1 MWSGHRGR
9 GLTLRE
15 QRLAQLRDR
24 VERHLHTRAPEPVLA
39 PEAIGELVDLL
50 CSVPDPL
57 DDIPVTQA
65 AGLLLLTR
73 VYAAADSDAVPEVTV
88 ALELLAPVYLQG
100 YGVPDVVR
108 EQFERHPP
116 AEPDTASTLASLG
129 RLLVSRTLSSPDEDS
144 LNQAV
149 ALLTRAVALAGPDHP
164 GYARS
169 LTNLGTVLLTRF
181 DCAGDLDDLKLAI
194 DFTTAAVEATAP
206 GDDNRGTY
214 LSNLGNALL
223 TRFEQLAS
231 EADLDAA
238 IEAHQAAVTGWPD
251 DPEHAGM
258 RANLDLALRTRASFR
273 NQVSELDRMIEVA
286 RTGSAAQLSDLLH
299 IRFDH
304 AGDRADLE
312 EAIQVCQTA
321 LAWAVGDAERA
332 DHQSQLASLL
342 LSRFIHFGQGEDI
355 ENAVAHGRAAVATTL
370 VGDPRLAGHQ
380 SHLADALSR
389 RYRTTGALDDLEEA
403 AVLGRRAVDATPA
416 ADPARAAY
424 LTSLCVTLRA
434 LAERTGRTADLD
446 EAIAAGRAAVDTSPP
461 HTPYRSTF
469 LGNLGAALLARFRQ
483 TGGLADLAAAVDAL
497 RRAALAAPAA
507 SPERAT
513 VLANLCGALL
523 TSYDSLRRREDLD
536 EAIDAGRSAIELTP
550 AGHTALGRRLSNLAG
565 ALRTRFEVGAN
576 VTDLDEAVD
585 ASRAAV
591 RALPPGHPDRPAA
604 VSNES
609 LALRSRYEHLDRPDD
624 LDEAV
629 RAVRAAIGET
639 PADHPYH
646 TAYLL
651 NLGQTLRQRWA
662 RTGDPADL
670 DEAIAVS
677 RKAAS
682 AQVGPTRF
690 RAAAAALQASL
701 AAAAG
706 RWTDAMTGYAAAA
719 DLTVRTVARHI
730 TRRDREHLLD
740 GMGGTAADAV
750 ASCVRA
756 GAIGRG
762 VELFEQG
769 RGVLLGQALD
779 SRTDL
784 TALAAHH
791 PEVAER
797 FTALSQELDSTG
809 PAGDAVARRTAA
821 AAFDRLVADIRDLPE
836 FGAFLRPP
844 KVEQLRPD
852 EGHVVIV
859 TVSAFGSYAVVV
871 PAAGDLTAVALP
883 ELTPDGLLTEVL
895 AYLDALDDIEANAA
909 RRRARGQE
917 QLVRTLGW
925 LWDTIAGPVLDHLG
939 ITGVPVAG
947 QRPPRLWWCPAGP
960 LTLLPLHAAGHHDSA
975 SDTTPRT
982 MHDRV
987 IVSITPTLR
996 ALAHARRTGTR
1007 PPRNTQGLVVAMPYT
1022 PGGAADLFGAET
1034 EAEIAEIVEEYCPGS
1049 VGVLSGT
1056 AATRDVVLAALTEA
1070 RWAHFACH
1078 GYTDLLDPSSSRLL
1092 LADHHDRPLTVVDV
1106 AGLRLDG
1113 ELAYLSACAT
1123 ARPGTRLNDE
1133 VIHLASAF
1141 QLAGFR
1147 HVVGT
1152 LWPVGD
1158 RHAVEVAE
1166 LFYAALTDGADI
1178 ATAVHDAAL
1187 RMRDRWPDTPSVWA
1201 SHIHIGP

>member
-1 MWSGHRGR
+1 MERAPGT

-24 VERHLHTRAPEPVLA
+24 VQRHIDTGAPEPVLA
-39 PEAIGELVDLL
+39 PEAISELVDLL

-57 DDIPVTQA
+57 DDIPVAQA

-73 VYAAADSDAVPEVTV
+73 ISAAADTDAVPAATV
-88 ALELLAPVYLQG
+88 ALELLAPLYLRG
-100 YGVPDVVR
+100 YGVPDVVG

-116 AEPDTASTLASLG
+116 AEPDSASTLASLG
-129 RLLVSRTLSSPDEDS
+129 RLLFSRALSSPDEDT

-149 ALLTRAVALAGPDHP
+149 ALLTRAVALAEPDHP
-164 GYARS
+164 GSARS
-169 LTNLGTVLLTRF
+169 LSNLGTVLLTRF
-181 DCAGDLDDLKLAI
+181 ERAGDLDDLKFAI
-194 DFTTAAVEATAP
+194 HFTKAAVEATAP
-206 GDDNRGTY
+206 GDVDRGTY

-258 RANLDLALRTRASFR
+258 RANLDLALRTRARFR
-273 NQVSELDRMIEVA
+273 DQVSELDRMIEVA
-286 RTGSAAQLSDLLH
+286 RSGPAARLSDLLH

-312 EAIQVCQTA
+312 EAIQVCRAA
-321 LAWAVGDAERA
+321 LAGAVSDAERA
-332 DHQSQLASLL
+332 DHRSQLADLL
-342 LSRFIHFGQGEDI
+342 LSRFIHSGQQEDI
-355 ENAVAHGRAAVATTL
+355 EEAVAHSRAAVAATP

-380 SHLADALSR
+380 SHLANALSR
-389 RYRTTGALDDLEEA
+389 RHRTTGGLGDLEEA
-403 AVLGRRAVDATPA
+403 AVLGRRAVAGTPA
-416 ADPARAAY
+416 ADPSRAAR
-424 LTSLCVTLRA
+424 LSSLCVTLCA

-446 EAIAAGRAAVDTSPP
+446 EAIAAGRTAVDTAPP
-461 HTPYRSTF
+461 HTPYRSAF

-483 TGGLADLAAAVDAL
+483 TGSQSDLAASLDAL

-536 EAIDAGRSAIELTP
+536 EAIDAGRSAVELTP
-550 AGHTALGRRLSNLAG
+550 AGHTARGRRLSNLAG
-565 ALRTRFEVGAN
+565 ALRTRFEVGAD
-576 VTDLDEAVD
+576 VADLDEAVD

-591 RALPPGHPDRPAA
+591 RTLPPGHPDRPAA
-604 VSNES
+604 VSNQS
-609 LALRSRYEHLDRPDD
+609 LALRSRYEHLQRPDD

-629 RAVRAAIGET
+629 RAVRAAIDET

-651 NLGQTLRQRWA
+651 NLGQTLRRRWT
-662 RTGDPADL
+662 RTSDPADL
-670 DEAIAVS
+670 DEAIAAS
-677 RKAAS
+677 REAAS

-730 TRRDREHLLD
+730 TRDDREHLLD

-750 ASCVRA
+750 AACVRA

-769 RGVLLGQALD
+769 RGVLLSQALD

-784 TALAAHH
+784 TALAERH
-791 PEVAER
+791 PEAAER
-797 FTALSQELDSTG
+797 FMALSQELDSSG
-809 PAGDAVARRTAA
+809 PTDDAVARRTAA

-852 EGHVVIV
+852 EGHAVIV
-859 TVSAFGSYAVVV
+859 TVSAFGSYAIVL

-895 AYLDALDDIEANAA
+895 AYLHALDDIEANAA
-909 RRRARGQE
+909 RRRACGQE

-939 ITGVPVAG
+939 ITGAPVAG
-947 QRPPRLWWCPAGP
+947 QRPPRLWWCPAGL
-960 LTLLPLHAAGHHDSA
+960 LTLLPLHAAGHHDTA
-975 SDTTPRT
+975 SGAVPRT

-987 IVSITPTLR
+987 IASITPTLR
-996 ALAHARRTGTR
+996 ALAYARRTGAER
-1007 PPRNTQGLVVAMPYT
+1007 PRNLQGLVVAMPYT
-1022 PGGAADLFGAET
+1022 PGGTADLFGAET
-1034 EAEIAEIVEEYCPGS
+1034 EAEIVEEYCPGS
-1049 VGVLSGT
+1049 VNVLSGT
-1056 AATRDVVLAALTEA
+1056 AATRDAVLAAVTEA
-1070 RWAHFACH
+1070 QWAHFACH
-1078 GYTDLLDPSSSRLL
+1078 SHTDLHDPSSSRLL

-1113 ELAYLSACAT
+1113 GELAYLSACST
-1123 ARPGTRLNDE
+1123 AQPGARLNDE

-1166 LFYAALTDGADI
+1166 LFYAALTDGADV

-1187 RMRDRWPDTPSVWA
+1187 RMRDRWPDTPSAWA
-1201 SHIHIGP
+1201 SHVHIGP